1 MQQKSSQKI
10 EMQMQLAKLSW
21 NSLFSGLN
29 LQPFRLILGSAMQ
42 RYENPAQIRGTK
54 NVGNKTEKMAM

>member
-1 MQQKSSQKI
+1 
-10 EMQMQLAKLSW
+10 MQMQLAKLSW